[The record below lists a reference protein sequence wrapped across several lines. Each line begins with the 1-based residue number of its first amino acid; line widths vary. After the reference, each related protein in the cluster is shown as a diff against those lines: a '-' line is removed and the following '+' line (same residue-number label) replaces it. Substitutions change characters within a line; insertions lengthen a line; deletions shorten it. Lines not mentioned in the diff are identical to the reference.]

1 MHAQFHLTLS
11 QILSDLINCA
21 ADAYDNHSSQNPSS
35 SKQNS
40 PQKRYTFHSRKTLS
54 FISPN
59 FITVVSVLPFHW
71 AVQGLTDIDIPFSLP
86 CLMQKSLPQLSQV
99 LCPLDR

>member
-1 MHAQFHLTLS
+1 MDAQFHLTLS
-11 QILSDLINCA
+11 QILSDLIKCA

-35 SKQNS
+35 SK
-40 PQKRYTFHSRKTLS
+40 KIKIIYTYHSRKTLS

-71 AVQGLTDIDIPFSLP
+71 AVQGLTDIDIPISLP